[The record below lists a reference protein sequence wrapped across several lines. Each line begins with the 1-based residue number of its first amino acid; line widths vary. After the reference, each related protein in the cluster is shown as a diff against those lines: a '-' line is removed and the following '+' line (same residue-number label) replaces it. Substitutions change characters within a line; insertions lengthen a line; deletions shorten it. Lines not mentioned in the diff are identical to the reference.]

1 MKKIT
6 SVSGGKT
13 SAFVAANYPSDYLL
27 FALVRIEDERCRFKD
42 EVLRKRVEDKI
53 QKPFI
58 ATAEDDAIIHTMF
71 DLEQFLGKEI
81 TWVSGITFE
90 DVINNQGG
98 WLPNKLHRFCTTFMK
113 IKPMF
118 EWWQKNLNEPIE
130 MQIGFRANEVRR
142 ADNML
147 KKTDENGFLKFKGI
161 VGQSK
166 NGRNKWEEVP
176 WQRPIFPLID
186 DSIYKDGITKF
197 WQDKP
202 VRFAAYNNCVGCF
215 HRNPVFLRYMF
226 QEHPEKMQ
234 WFADQEGGVKGYWR
248 DDNGVVT
255 PYERIKKM
263 LPQMRLYENDFT
275 SCDSGYCEI

>member
-58 ATAEDDAIIHTMF
+58 ATAEDDAIIYTMF

-118 EWWQKNLNEPIE
+118 EWWQKNLNELVE

-166 NGRNKWEEVP
+166 NGRNKWKEVP

-202 VRFAAYNNCVGCF
+202 IRFAAYNNCVGCF

-234 WFADQEGGVKGYWR
+234 WFADQEGGVKGHWR

>member
-6 SVSGGKT
+6 SVSGGRT
-13 SAFVAANYPSDYLL
+13 SAYIAANYPSDHLL

-81 TWVSGITFE
+81 TWVSGITYE
-90 DVINNQGG
+90 DVIKTKGG

-118 EWWQKNLNEPIE
+118 EWWQKNLNEPVE

-147 KKTDENGFLKFKGI
+147 KKTDENGFLKFKAIIGH
-161 VGQSK
+161 SK
-166 NGRNKWEEVP
+166 NGRNKWKEVP

-197 WQDKP
+197 WEDKP

-234 WFADQEGGVKGYWR
+234 WFSDQEGGEKGYWR

-255 PYERIKKM
+255 SYERIKKM